1 MGAGINTRARRLLG
15 AALAVALIVA
25 GPPAPA
31 SAAPAPVL
39 FSDDF
44 TDGDTAGWRTS
55 GGHWSVVEAGL
66 DQDDVNAK
74 AVARAGDPS
83 WTDYSVSARVRP
95 AAYRDADSSAGVQAR
110 VQSDGSHYY
119 LVTRA
124 DDTVELGK
132 VVGGRSTTLATAAY
146 PTATQFWRSL
156 TLIAKGSALTGV
168 VNGEPMLTATDTRLT
183 RGRAALGTTHA
194 GASFDDVA
202 VRSYSATTPDTQAPT
217 APGRPRVVDVTPT
230 TATISWLPAVDNV
243 GVVDYIVYS
252 GEQFYQQYPVRTVTG
267 TGPITLPLGPTAASI
282 HFEVAARD
290 AAGNVSPISGRT
302 SVPQPPSYP
311 KSGND
316 TVAPTAPGNPV
327 LTGQT
332 ADGRG
337 ILTWTPATDNLGVL
351 EYHVLV
357 TTNIDEIRLL
367 AKVPGPTATVTVSPG
382 SGALVRVIAYDA
394 SWNSSS
400 SALVP
405 YGPAP
410 TPTPTPPPA

>member
-15 AALAVALIVA
+15 AGLAAALIVT
-25 GPPAPA
+25 GPAAPA
-31 SAAPAPVL
+31 SAAAPVL

-44 TDGDTAGWRTS
+44 SDGDAAGWRTS
-55 GGHWSVVEAGL
+55 GGRWSVTEASLG
-66 DQDDVNAK
+66 QDDVNAE
-74 AVARAGDPS
+74 AVARAGDQS

-95 AAYRDADSSAGVQAR
+95 AAYRDAGSSAGVQAR
-110 VQSDGSHYY
+110 VQGDGSHYY
-119 LVTRA
+119 LVTRG
-124 DDTVELGK
+124 DDTVELGR
-132 VVGGRSTTLATAAY
+132 VVGGRTTPLATAAY
-146 PTATQFWRSL
+146 PTATQLWRSL
-156 TLIAKGSALTGV
+156 TLITKGATLTGV
-168 VNGEPMLTATDTRLT
+168 VNGEPMLAATDTRLA
-183 RGRAALGTTHA
+183 RGRAALGTTYA

-202 VRSYSATTPDTQAPT
+202 VRSYSATTPDTQAPIT
-217 APGRPRVVDVTPT
+217 PGRPRVVDVTPT

-282 HFEVAARD
+282 HFAVAARD

-302 SVPQPPSYP
+302 SIPQPPSFP
-311 KSGND
+311 RSGTD
-316 TVAPTAPGNPV
+316 TVAPSAPGNPV
-327 LTGQT
+327 LSGQT

-337 ILTWTPATDNLGVL
+337 ILTWAPATDNVGVV

-357 TTNIDEIRLL
+357 TVNVDEVRVL
-367 AKVPGPTATVTVSPG
+367 AKVGEPTATVSVNAGGGP
-382 SGALVRVIAYDA
+382 LVRVIAYDA

-410 TPTPTPPPA
+410 TPTPTPPSR